1 MSDIGYSEKDFEN
14 YIVNLLTSKSGYIHG
29 NNNDYNPQK
38 SILPQTFISFVKS
51 TQPDNW
57 TCLCDKFDTEQEA
70 EEKLIDELIA
80 SRKSQGTLDLLRKG
94 FTFRSIQFDTV
105 YWKPENNLNPET
117 IDLYNKNIF
126 TVINQLIGDAGKSVH
141 TPIPD
146 IVLFINGIPVVTAE
160 LKFELQGQGYSEA
173 ETQYKLRSLAEPLF
187 KFKTGPLVHFAVDT
201 ANASMTTKLS
211 GFGTNFLPFNLG
223 SNGAGNQGGK
233 GNPKAAEGHFA
244 TDYLWEEV
252 LSKDSLL
259 DILQSFVTIE
269 VESCGRTESPD
280 CNTSGDR
287 STKVLPPKTKDET
300 LIFPRY
306 HQLDVVRKLLKDVE
320 VNGSKKNYLIE
331 HSAGSG
337 KSNTIAWLAF
347 HLNNLYFAGKN
358 EKVFDIIIVLNDRRV
373 LDKQTRN
380 TIMSFNPKDGTVK
393 IAKKSSDITDFIKLG
408 NVIIISTIQKF
419 PLIYKELEELK
430 AQNPNRRFAVIADE
444 AHQSQTGTAAGKVKI
459 GLGSD
464 AESQI
469 KAEDQ
474 DDIPEE
480 GDATDEEQEKI
491 LRQVATG
498 KQSNMSFFAFTATPT
513 GQTLQMFGVPCKV
526 IDPKSGKDVDGY
538 RPFHV
543 YSMQQAIEEKYILDV
558 LVNYSTYKQYYNL
571 RIKNEDDDNQYD
583 SKTIYGMAAKYVAE
597 HEHRISKITDIII
610 EHFEQTGCKT
620 IDGKG
625 KAMVVTSSRKEAV
638 LYARTLR
645 DKLSQKGHSNWGVL
659 VAFSGDI
666 DGKTESQ
673 MNSFP
678 INPLAEDGDIITE
691 NQTPEAFK
699 QDKYRFIV
707 VADKYQTGFSEKLLS
722 VMYIDKPLHN
732 IKAVQTL
739 SRLNRTMANEAK
751 LAERDCFILD
761 FVNDREEIKEAFQT
775 YYGKIELEGEYT
787 IEELK
792 ALKAKIDKYAI
803 IEETEVEQYIQ
814 ILNEL
819 VAKNAD
825 LTKDNIAQKTM
836 NLVSD
841 FVARFK
847 KLKDEDKKEFK
858 HKCIRY
864 VKIFMFLQNIQNIKD
879 APLVKLGLYLR
890 LINPLL
896 RIKYINPPEV
906 IKPSDIKRLI
916 ELSDYKIDF
925 EMTEAIR
932 LVADDG
938 SIVQPS
944 PDGGAKDPPKPAP
957 TTVQEMVSRINT
969 RFGTDFTDE
978 DIVPALSAFKKSF
991 AADKEFC
998 NTGLLKQYPKYELKY
1013 NGNDG
1018 LTVFVNT
1025 ALSSPEITDK
1035 VRDVLTSNEEFLYSF
1050 KDEIRMPIYEHLT
1063 HKLHIA

>member
-70 EEKLIDELIA
+70 EEKVIDELIA

-269 VESCGRTESPD
+269 VE
-280 CNTSGDR
+280 
-287 STKVLPPKTKDET
+287 PKTKDET

-358 EKVFDIIIVLNDRRV
+358 EKVFDTIIVLNDRRV

-513 GQTLQMFGVPCKV
+513 GQTLQMFGVHCKV

-864 VKIFMFLQNIQNIKD
+864 VKIFMFLQNIKNIKD

-896 RIKYINPPEV
+896 RIKYINPPEI

-1050 KDEIRMPIYEHLT
+1050 KDEIRMPIYEHLI